1 MLAPEVAKKY
11 AGGLFLSVKGK
22 GLVNTAYD
30 QLVDLRTF
38 LESDPALLDF
48 LVAPH
53 VLEEHKLALVED
65 VFSSRLERLFVEL
78 LFVLVKKH
86 RIGFLHGIIDEFV
99 RYVEA
104 EKGIGRVT
112 VISALALS
120 DTERSSLIAR
130 MAVRTGLKIEL
141 EEKVD
146 PGLIGGM
153 IVITHDE
160 IIDGSIRREL
170 DLLKIQLTKVRVH

>member
-11 AGGLFLSVKGK
+11 AGGLFLSVKDK
-22 GLVNTAYD
+22 GLVDVAYD
-30 QLVDLRTF
+30 QLQDLRTF
-38 LESDPALLDF
+38 LESDPTLLDF

-53 VLEEHKLALVED
+53 VLDEHKLALVED
-65 VFSSRLERLFVEL
+65 VFSTRLERLFVEL
-78 LFVLVKKH
+78 LHVLVKKH

-112 VISALALS
+112 VISAVALS
-120 DTERSSLIAR
+120 DAERSSLITR

-141 EEKVD
+141 EEKID
-146 PGLIGGM
+146 PDLIGGM
-153 IVITHDE
+153 IVITHNE
-160 IIDGSIRREL
+160 IIDGSISREL
-170 DLLKIQLTKVRVH
+170 DLVRTQLTKVRVH